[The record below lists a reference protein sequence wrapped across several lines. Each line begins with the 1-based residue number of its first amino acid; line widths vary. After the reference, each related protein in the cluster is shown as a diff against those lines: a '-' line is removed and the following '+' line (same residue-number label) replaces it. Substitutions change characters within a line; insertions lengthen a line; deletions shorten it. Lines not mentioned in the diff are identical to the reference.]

1 MKTQTAKDK
10 TMATHKKADYVL
22 ITGGSMGIGFELAR
36 CFASAGYNLVLV
48 LRTEK
53 DLKSAAAEIKKEF
66 KVEVLIIVKDL
77 FLTQNAFDLYDEVK
91 ALKINP
97 YILVNNAAQGQYGE
111 FSDTDITRELEIINL
126 NIASVVVLTKLFLKD
141 MLHRRKGGILNVS
154 SVASRI
160 PGPLQSVYHATKAF
174 VQSFTAAIR
183 DEVKDTGIT
192 ITALLPGPTDT
203 DFFAK
208 ADMLNAKN
216 VVEGDLADPVKVA
229 RDGYNAFIKG
239 VDNVVSGA
247 MNKMEV
253 AMSSIMPESMVAE
266 MVHKQQE
273 PVDNKKIKPK
283 K

>member
-1 MKTQTAKDK
+1 MKSQTAKDK

-48 LRTEK
+48 SRTEK

-192 ITALLPGPTDT
+192 ITALLAGPTDT
-203 DFFAK
+203 DFFSK

-216 VVEGDLADPVKVA
+216 VVKGDLADPAKVA
-229 RDGYNAFIKG
+229 LDGYIAFIKG
-239 VDNVVSGA
+239 VDNVVSGT

-253 AMSSIMPESMVAE
+253 AISSIMPESMVAE
-266 MVHKQQE
+266 MVHNQQA
-273 PVDNKKIKPK
+273 PVNKKTKSK

>member
-1 MKTQTAKDK
+1 
-10 TMATHKKADYVL
+10 MATHKKADYVL

-48 LRTEK
+48 SRTEK

-203 DFFAK
+203 DFFSK

-216 VVEGDLADPVKVA
+216 VVKGDLADPAKVA
-229 RDGYNAFIKG
+229 LDGYIAFIKG
-239 VDNVVSGA
+239 VDNVVSGT

-253 AMSSIMPESMVAE
+253 AISSIMPESMVAE
-266 MVHKQQE
+266 MVHNQQA
-273 PVDNKKIKPK
+273 PVNKKTKSK